1 MAKKIDDDS
10 EDDDRRSW
18 IRSYVHAM
26 EGAAYLKDGLKGNK
40 ALKRRLAENLAVRLE
55 FRSVEGRSQSSEV
68 LSLAQ

>member
-40 ALKRRLAENLAVRLE
+40 ALKRRLAENSVRLE